1 MTPYATEFPI
11 RFNDIDAA
19 GIVYF
24 PRLLHFCHCALE
36 DFVTERSVQSYR
48 RYIVNG
54 TLFPVIKVEGGF
66 FRRVQYRD
74 RLRVDVSC
82 EEIRNHAFRMR
93 YDLSVLP
100 GEGGGVP
107 EPSARIVIAQA
118 VAKGEDFELV
128 EIPAELRIALESVLI
143 PDGSGSAA
151 ADA

>member
-36 DFVTERSVQSYR
+36 DFVTERSAQSYR

-54 TLFPVIKVEGGF
+54 TLFPVIKVEGSF
-66 FRRVQYRD
+66 FRRVHYRD
-74 RLRVDVSC
+74 RLRVGVSC

-93 YDLSVLP
+93 FEMSVLP

-107 EPSARIVIAQA
+107 EPSARIVIVHA
-118 VAKGEDFELV
+118 VANGEHFELT
-128 EIPAELRIALESVLI
+128 EIPAELRTALESVLI
-143 PDGSGSAA
+143 PEGSDEAGP
-151 ADA
+151 